1 MSSDNKLDNQAKE
14 DPVEAIDRNGTT
26 NFYDELHARF

>member
-1 MSSDNKLDNQAKE
+1 MSSDNELGNQVKE